1 MIFRLTP
8 LVFSL
13 TVLPALAVA
22 IVLSLLA
29 LGGQPLPVRY
39 ASVLVIAYLLG
50 SVPWGY
56 MLILWRQGVDIRE
69 QGSGRTGMTNVLRTA
84 GAKIAALVLLLDMG
98 KGLLSVYLAQQVIGT
113 TQGEVAAGLL
123 ALAGHN
129 WPVFLQF
136 RGGRGILAGFGG
148 LWIMA
153 PLAAAIAAAVM
164 VVITLIT
171 RYVSLG
177 NIVGVLIAFVV
188 TVALA
193 WMGKSSSG
201 YAAYTLVGGVII
213 IWQHRD
219 NIQRILAG
227 NERRLGSPA
236 AKTNVSG

>member
-22 IVLSLLA
+22 AALSLLV
-29 LGGQPLPVRY
+29 LDGQPLPARY
-39 ASVLVIAYLLG
+39 AAVLVIAYLLG

-56 MLILWRQGVDIRE
+56 MLILWRQGVDVRE

-84 GAKIAALVLLLDMG
+84 GAKIAVLVLLLDMG
-98 KGLLSVYLAQQVIGT
+98 KGLLSVYLAQQAIGT

-164 VVITLIT
+164 VVITLVS

-177 NIVGVLIAFVV
+177 NIAGVLIAFVV
-188 TVALA
+188 TVVLA
-193 WMGKSSSG
+193 WIGKSSSG
-201 YAAYTLVGGVII
+201 YAAYTLVGGAII

-236 AKTNVSG
+236 AKTNASG